1 MILLSLLQLLLACQR
16 IDAFST
22 TRWSSSTRSTTVTTL
37 PSQSQSALS
46 ASKNQNQKYSSLPA
60 GLSPFEKSVA
70 KGLDVQGSFRK
81 LAAPALEQAIRDG
94 AVHLELDFPPL
105 IGGDLSKTNFDDFD
119 NVQELDANS
128 DWCAQFLPTLAGSG
142 SSTGTSKRDI
152 WFVLP
157 DDKECELAKKEWK
170 GQRFRQAAK
179 FTSIRAATCAT
190 AGTKNFA
197 LAWGS
202 NIASTV
208 NKLTG
213 GDGILADSSTLD
225 NLNDADAA
233 TTTATERLHLVCQ
246 PGSGG
251 PVEDWI
257 NVERLHNA
265 ASSSQADKAVN
276 VVTCIVNGALDKVRD
291 GYYAAV
297 FFPALA
303 ATVPF
308 YKQFQ
313 AVFVLKPVS
322 DKGLYGWLYRVYP
335 EPWQVILQTARPVRK
350 GDETVM
356 TVENTVALVSKKRP
370 SYQEAVQAMLTTALN
385 VKKQ

>member
-16 IDAFST
+16 IDAFAS
-22 TRWSSSTRSTTVTTL
+22 TRWSGTSRSATTNTL
-37 PSQSQSALS
+37 PSALY
-46 ASKNQNQKYSSLPA
+46 ASKNLQKYSSLPP

-70 KGLDVQGSFRK
+70 KSLDVQGSFRK
-81 LAAPALEQAIRDG
+81 LAAPAFEQAIRDG
-94 AVHLELDFPPL
+94 ATRLELEFPPL

-119 NVQELDANS
+119 NVQELNANS
-128 DWCAQFLPTLAGSG
+128 DFCAQFLPTLAGSG
-142 SSTGTSKRDI
+142 AGSSTGSKRDI

-157 DDKECELAKKEWK
+157 DDKECELAKTEWT
-170 GQRFRQAAK
+170 GQRFRKAAK

-190 AGTKNFA
+190 AGTNEFA

-202 NIASTV
+202 SIASTFD
-208 NKLTG
+208 KLKG

-225 NLNDADAA
+225 DLTDAAA
-233 TTTATERLHLVCQ
+233 TTTTTTERLHLVCQ

-257 NVERLHNA
+257 NVEKLHNA
-265 ASSSQADKAVN
+265 ASSILADKT
-276 VVTCIVNGALDKVRD
+276 VVTCVVNGALDKVRD

-313 AVFVLKPVS
+313 SVFFLKPVS
-322 DKGLYGWLYRVYP
+322 DKGMYGWLYRVYP
-335 EPWQVILQTARPVRK
+335 EPWQVILQTARPVQK

-356 TVENTVALVSKKRP
+356 TVENTVALVSESRP
-370 SYQEAVQAMLTTALN
+370 SYQEAVQAMLTAALN
-385 VKKQ
+385 VQKQ

>member
-1 MILLSLLQLLLACQR
+1 
-16 IDAFST
+16 
-22 TRWSSSTRSTTVTTL
+22 
-37 PSQSQSALS
+37 
-46 ASKNQNQKYSSLPA
+46 
-60 GLSPFEKSVA
+60 
-70 KGLDVQGSFRK
+70 
-81 LAAPALEQAIRDG
+81 
-94 AVHLELDFPPL
+94 L

-119 NVQELDANS
+119 NVQELNANS
-128 DWCAQFLPTLAGSG
+128 DFCAQFLPTLAGSG
-142 SSTGTSKRDI
+142 AGSSTGSKRDI

-157 DDKECELAKKEWK
+157 DDKECELAKTEWT
-170 GQRFRQAAK
+170 GQRFRKAAK

-190 AGTKNFA
+190 AGTNEFA

-202 NIASTV
+202 SIASTFD
-208 NKLTG
+208 KLKG

-225 NLNDADAA
+225 DLTDAAATA
-233 TTTATERLHLVCQ
+233 TTTTTTTTTERLHLVCQ

-257 NVERLHNA
+257 NVEKLHNA
-265 ASSSQADKAVN
+265 ASSILADKT
-276 VVTCIVNGALDKVRD
+276 VVTCVVNGALDKVRD

-313 AVFVLKPVS
+313 SVFFLKPVS
-322 DKGLYGWLYRVYP
+322 DKGMYGWLYRVYP
-335 EPWQVILQTARPVRK
+335 EPWQVILQTARPVQK

-356 TVENTVALVSKKRP
+356 TVENTVALVSESRP
-370 SYQEAVQAMLTTALN
+370 SYQEAVQAMLTAALN
-385 VKKQ
+385 VQKQ